1 MLKNPC
7 GQSKTAKSDAG
18 RSFNIYVES
27 IGLMTDKQM
36 APSLVP
42 TTLHAFMRNSAMV
55 PIRIA
60 LDDENPPVQLGLSVL
75 VGIRKGAESE
85 SIAKK
90 TNATKNGTATI
101 SRPSSSTEPSV
112 TKL

>member
-1 MLKNPC
+1 
-7 GQSKTAKSDAG
+7 
-18 RSFNIYVES
+18 
-27 IGLMTDKQM
+27 M

-42 TTLHAFMRNSAMV
+42 TTLHTFLRNSAMV

-75 VGIRKGAESE
+75 VGIRKGAETE
-85 SIAKK
+85 AFAKK

-101 SRPSSSTEPSV
+101 SRPSSSNNNPPAPESSGVASPEPSV